1 MLPAGDIMALTKDLL
16 HKMRKT
22 HGDEKIILSLEEKG
36 FCVSLLKDGKTVE
49 LEARDISDF
58 TDMINAG
65 AVSWA
70 DYIVDDLRKDA
81 PRIASAMGFSD
92 TLVTTL
98 IKSTRGSYEDFDNEM
113 GILIPAI
120 LVDGFD
126 VKIEYLL
133 ILLRNGFV
141 LTIHTTEVK
150 RFFRLRRYAK
160 IFMRKIK
167 PNLPSP
173 DKLTLVLIR
182 VIDENNAR
190 NFDHLREI
198 ETNSDQ
204 LSEKLVDVKSPREEI
219 GKDIHMMKHAL
230 ITYLGGLWETVD
242 VLNSLRYGDP
252 ELLTDDQKILQR
264 LGALAMEVNYQIG
277 LAEHMSDVVASG
289 LEVIQSIYNNQLQIL
304 NNKLAMLV
312 AYLTVIGTAVLVPN
326 TLATAMSSPAFNLT
340 PADEGWYIALLIGS
354 TILSTVVA
362 YWWVKSKGLLPDSPH

>member
-1 MLPAGDIMALTKDLL
+1 MALRKDLV

-36 FCVSLLKDGKTVE
+36 FCVSLLKEGKTVE
-49 LEARDISDF
+49 LEARDVTDF
-58 TDMINAG
+58 ADMITAG
-65 AVSWA
+65 TVSWA
-70 DYIVDDLRKDA
+70 DYIVDDLKNDA
-81 PRIASAMGFSD
+81 PRVAGALGFSE
-92 TLVTTL
+92 TL
-98 IKSTRGSYEDFDNEM
+98 INSLVRGTRGSYEDMDTEM
-113 GILIPAI
+113 GIYIPAI
-120 LVDGFD
+120 IVNGFD

-133 ILLRNGFV
+133 ILLRNGLV

-160 IFMRKIK
+160 IFMKKIK
-167 PNLPSP
+167 PNLSPP
-173 DKLTLVLIR
+173 DKLTLLLIR

-204 LSEKLVDVKSPREEI
+204 LSEKLSDVKSPREEI

-252 ELLTDDQKILQR
+252 ELLTDDPKVLQR

-326 TLATAMSSPAFNLT
+326 TLATALSNPAFNMG
-340 PADEGWYIALLIGS
+340 PQDAVWYSALLIGS
-354 TILSTVVA
+354 TVISTWIA
-362 YWWVKSKGLLPDSPH
+362 YAWVKSKGLLPKGADKPD